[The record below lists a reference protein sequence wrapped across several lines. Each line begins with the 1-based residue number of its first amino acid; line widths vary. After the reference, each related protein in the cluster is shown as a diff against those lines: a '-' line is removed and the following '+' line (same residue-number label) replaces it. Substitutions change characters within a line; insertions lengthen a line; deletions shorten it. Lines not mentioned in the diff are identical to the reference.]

1 VVIRGHDKR
10 IECLLLTLASCVS
23 SISLHSEEG
32 VRGLTP
38 LSERMGKKNQSI
50 ACRIE
55 QWRHTHWN
63 LTHAAQLRPA
73 NIFLRQDR
81 RAGEVIVTGL
91 QLITLVWAAYTITLG
106 EGKWTRWKTRILL
119 WRLMMGCPACA
130 AGRPAGRNFSCF
142 PYSSARQL
150 DSYGEWGK
158 MYLTFFVCNRPRW
171 GDGAG
176 GEGEVFF
183 SIVYCV
189 DKVQQR
195 ESCVILNYKLQ
206 LYSRWLVCFSCCD
219 GARSRILFLFTFRP
233 NSHWRIVDISIFR
246 PSTQF
251 PFSYIHPSA
260 GRRTGHIVVYKRS
273 VPAIAM
279 EIKIYL

>member
-1 VVIRGHDKR
+1 METHTLKFDSRRPAPAGQHFPPTGQKSWWGDCHRTSINHIGLSSIYYNSGGRKMDTVKNKNSS
-10 IECLLLTLASCVS
+10 LTLDDGMPRVC
-23 SISLHSEEG
+23 
-32 VRGLTP
+32 
-38 LSERMGKKNQSI
+38 
-50 ACRIE
+50 
-55 QWRHTHWN
+55 
-63 LTHAAQLRPA
+63 
-73 NIFLRQDR
+73 
-81 RAGEVIVTGL
+81 
-91 QLITLVWAAYTITLG
+91 
-106 EGKWTRWKTRILL
+106 
-119 WRLMMGCPACA
+119 
-130 AGRPAGRNFSCF
+130 GRPAGRNFSCF

-189 DKVQQR
+189 DKVEQR